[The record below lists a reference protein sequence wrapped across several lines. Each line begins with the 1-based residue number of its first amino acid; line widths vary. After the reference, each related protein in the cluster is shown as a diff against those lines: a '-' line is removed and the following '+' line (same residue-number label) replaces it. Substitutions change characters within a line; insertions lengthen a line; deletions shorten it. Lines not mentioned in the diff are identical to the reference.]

1 MCEKY
6 NRSSQIGV
14 GVLPSFF
21 LCWGTAMKLNTCT
34 IVDAHAI
41 AQQLPVGVASG
52 QFEDDDVVV
61 VSPRTG
67 LVFKLYQDG
76 ASLWVDS

>member
-1 MCEKY
+1 M
-6 NRSSQIGV
+6 N
-14 GVLPSFF
+14 L
-21 LCWGTAMKLNTCT
+21 TTCT
-34 IVDAHAI
+34 IVDAQAI
-41 AQQLPVGVASG
+41 AQQLPAAVAAG
-52 QFEDDDVVV
+52 QFENGDTCVVLGFLGMEDEVVV

>member
-1 MCEKY
+1 
-6 NRSSQIGV
+6 
-14 GVLPSFF
+14 
-21 LCWGTAMKLNTCT
+21 MKLNTCT

-41 AQQLPVGVASG
+41 AQQLPAGVASG
-52 QFEDDDVVV
+52 QFEDGDVCVVLAMNDDDVVV